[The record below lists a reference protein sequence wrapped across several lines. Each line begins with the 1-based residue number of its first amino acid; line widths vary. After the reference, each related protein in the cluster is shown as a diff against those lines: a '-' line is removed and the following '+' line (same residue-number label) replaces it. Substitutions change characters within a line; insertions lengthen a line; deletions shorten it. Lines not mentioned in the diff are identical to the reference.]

1 MAKAPL
7 RVAMI
12 CTGNICR
19 SPMAEVV
26 LASLVDEDPFLRG
39 RVEVTSAGTANW
51 HVGSPMD
58 PRARDA
64 LNRAGFSNEGSPAAF
79 ADRAFLDSHDIV
91 VTMTREHASDV
102 RRRLSNSSTEVVL
115 LRNLLEP
122 GRNLDLADPYYG
134 DDDEFDRC
142 LDVIREGGLRL
153 TSALR
158 SRLGAGSFEARPQ
171 GGSGRE

>member
-1 MAKAPL
+1 MAQEPL

-26 LASLVDEDPFLRG
+26 LAHMVDDDESLRG
-39 RVEVTSAGTANW
+39 RVDVTSAGTANW

-58 PRARDA
+58 PRARSA
-64 LNRAGFSNEGSPAAF
+64 LDRAGYLKDGSPAAF
-79 ADRAFLDSHDIV
+79 ADRAYLDGHDIV

-102 RRRLSNSSTEVVL
+102 RRRLTNRSTEVVL

-122 GRNLDLADPYYG
+122 GKNLDVADPYYG
-134 DDDEFDRC
+134 DDAQFDQC
-142 LDVIREGGLRL
+142 LDLIRAGGQRL

-158 SRLGAGSFEARPQ
+158 SRLGANSSEA
-171 GGSGRE
+171 